1 MLIKLCI
8 YHGLCW
14 HSKDKSGSILH
25 FSYFWWITVEKR
37 LTVNWPHLLF
47 LSSHIRLQR
56 WLTLTSHHDYL
67 ILGNQKMYFI
77 FLYNCYPKCC
87 QSEEKNV
94 SFQPK
99 YIKTIQVF
107 QKSPFLPYPVYRIRV
122 NVATIKPSHLH
133 SFFYLSYIHCSLF
146 GVFLIY
152 HLYHVHMKNTCNI
165 NFNSHLLKL
174 PKIYRKMLKLP
185 LSLVEWRIQVL
196 QDINM

>member
-1 MLIKLCI
+1 MLIKLGI

-25 FSYFWWITVEKR
+25 FSYFWWITVEKKTNSE
-37 LTVNWPHLLF
+37 LTPLTF
-47 LSSHIRLQR
+47 LVQR

-94 SFQPK
+94 SFQQK

-122 NVATIKPSHLH
+122 NVATIYQTITSTFLFLP
-133 SFFYLSYIHCSLF
+133 FIPRCSLF
-146 GVFLIY
+146 CFFF
-152 HLYHVHMKNTCNI
+152 NI
-165 NFNSHLLKL
+165 PPIPCSYEK
-174 PKIYRKMLKLP
+174 Y
-185 LSLVEWRIQVL
+185 L
-196 QDINM
+196 QHKFQFTLA